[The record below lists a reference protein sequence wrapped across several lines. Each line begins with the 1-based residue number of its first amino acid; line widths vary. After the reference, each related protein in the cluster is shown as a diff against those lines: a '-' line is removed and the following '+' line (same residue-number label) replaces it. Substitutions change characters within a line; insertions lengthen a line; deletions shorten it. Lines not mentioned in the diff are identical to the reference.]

1 MTNQHFIIALGGSA
15 GSVEALK
22 DFFDYTPCDHASY
35 VIIRHLPQ
43 QYKTQ
48 LKGVLERHSQ
58 LRIVDMTGTLPV
70 VNNTVYIPP
79 SDKTL
84 VLHEGHLHLLPRTG
98 LNTNR
103 DVDSFF
109 QSLAAQAIGNR
120 AIAVVLSGGGV
131 DGTQGARAIKEAGGL
146 VIAQEP
152 ASCVF
157 KFMPR
162 HVIDSGYA
170 DHVAIP
176 SQIPAI
182 IHDYV
187 QKVLLMSDER
197 GVVSGE
203 SLGQ

>member
-1 MTNQHFIIALGGSA
+1 MNNRHFIIALGGSA

-22 DFFDYTPCDHASY
+22 EFFDYTPCDHASY

-48 LKGVLERHSQ
+48 LKGVLQRHSQ
-58 LRIVDMTGTLPV
+58 LRIVDVTGTLPV

-84 VLHEGHLHLLPRTG
+84 VLHEGQFRLLPRTG
-98 LNTNR
+98 PDTSR

-109 QSLAAQAIGNR
+109 RSLAGQAIGNR
-120 AIAVVLSGGGV
+120 AIAVVLSGGGA
-131 DGTQGARAIKEAGGL
+131 DGTLGARSIKEAGGL

-157 KFMPR
+157 KFMPL
-162 HVIDSGYA
+162 HVIESGYA
-170 DHVAIP
+170 DHVATP

-182 IHDYV
+182 IHNYV
-187 QKVLLMSDER
+187 QQAL
-197 GVVSGE
+197 
-203 SLGQ
+203 